1 MAISDELAQRWLKAR
16 IKRELGW
23 RQKTYADLVRDLAA
37 IGVPETE
44 VNLRNKMS
52 RGTFSAAFFVQCL
65 AAIGVE
71 ILDVDLLD
79 YARETAADAAE
90 TSARATTVSL
100 AWSHT
105 APPVG
110 HAVIQPEDV
119 RKGKSPGSKLVC
131 GNCGETL
138 FRDLTIGDVERRYK
152 GKSVIGRC
160 QRCRAFVDLPGSLVH
175 LDPPA
180 SLADSLPSVD

>member
-1 MAISDELAQRWLKAR
+1 MAMSDELAQQWLKAR

-37 IGVPETE
+37 IGVDENE

-52 RGTFSAAFFVQCL
+52 RGTFSAAFLVQCL
-65 AAIGVE
+65 AAIGVDT
-71 ILDVDLLD
+71 LDVDLLD
-79 YARETAADAAE
+79 YVRQAAADAVAD
-90 TSARATTVSL
+90 TRAATVSL

-105 APPVG
+105 APNVE
-110 HAVIQPEDV
+110 HAVVQPESI

-138 FRDLTIGDVERRYK
+138 FSDQTIDDVERRYK
-152 GKSVIGRC
+152 GKAVIGRC
-160 QRCRAFVDLPGSLVH
+160 QRCRAFVDLPGSLVR

-180 SLADSLPSVD
+180 SS